1 MKAHMFEP
9 NGATGSADNEPLAG
23 PPGAAAEP
31 VRAPRLDLIER
42 QYVDT
47 EALAHVGSWEWDAIE
62 DRSSWSDEMCR
73 IYGQP
78 LGFAP
83 TYAEFQSLVHPDDIR
98 LIGGGEIDRP
108 TGMHRYDLAYRVV
121 RPDGEIRYVHGRRD
135 ARRAP
140 DGTVTHLFGT
150 TQDVTEQRLAEIA
163 RREAQELFET
173 AFSQAPIGMAL
184 IGLDGRW
191 MKVNRAVCTI
201 TGWPQSDLLRRTFQ
215 DITHPDDLEADLAQ
229 VQRLLAGEITGY
241 QIEKRYLTRGGSHI
255 WALLS
260 VSLVRDA
267 QGQPR
272 HFISQIE
279 DISQRKLA
287 EERLRAAEAD
297 ARLQR
302 DHATAIIG
310 AMHDGYAFTVDGEI
324 KAVNDALCA
333 VTGFGRDQL
342 VGARIPFPFWAPEQ
356 YSEMND
362 LRRRVIAEGGGMIEG
377 TFMRANGERFEAELT
392 AHPARDAAGRTIGFV
407 STMRDVSAQ
416 NRHHRELERLART
429 DSLTGLANRHVL
441 QESLHREAGRR
452 ASDKRQLALVLLDLD
467 LFKQIN
473 DEHGHPAG
481 DAVLIE
487 VARRLGMT
495 VRAGEVLARVG
506 GEEFA
511 WLLPASSVSEAIA
524 AADRARAAIASSP
537 FVTAGVLTM
546 SAGVGL
552 MPTPSDGD
560 ALYRLADRALY
571 EAKQNGRNRTCCHA
585 GNPGGRSLVQP
596 VGDDDGEP
604 LWTQRS

>member
-1 MKAHMFEP
+1 MFEP
-9 NGATGSADNEPLAG
+9 HGVTGSADSEPLTG
-23 PPGAAAEP
+23 PPATAGGP
-31 VRAPRLDLIER
+31 VRAPRLDLSER
-42 QYVDT
+42 QWVDT
-47 EALAHVGSWEWDAIE
+47 EALAHVGSWEWDAVE
-62 DRSSWSDEMCR
+62 DCSSWSDEMCR

-83 TYAEFQSLVHPDDIR
+83 SYAEFRALVHADDVE
-98 LIGGGEIDRP
+98 LIGGGESQRP
-108 TGMHRYDLAYRVV
+108 TGMHRYDVAYRIV
-121 RPDGEIRYVHGRRD
+121 RPDGEVRYVHGRRD
-135 ARRAP
+135 VRRAP
-140 DGTVTHLFGT
+140 DGTVTHMFGT

-201 TGWPQSDLLRRTFQ
+201 TGWPESELLRRTFQ
-215 DITHPDDLEADLAQ
+215 DITHADDLQADLAQ

-241 QIEKRYLTRGGSHI
+241 QIEKRYLTRTGSHI

-260 VSLVRDA
+260 VSLARDA

-279 DISQRKLA
+279 DISQRRLA
-287 EERLRAAEAD
+287 AERLREAEAD

-310 AMHDGYAFTVDGEI
+310 AMHEGYAFTVDGEI

-333 VTGFGRDQL
+333 VTGFAREQL
-342 VGARIPFPFWAPEQ
+342 VGTRTPFPFWAPEHVG
-356 YSEMND
+356 EMND
-362 LRRRVIAEGGGMIEG
+362 LRRRVIAEGGGVMEG
-377 TFMRANGERFEAELT
+377 TFMRADGERFEAELT
-392 AHPARDAAGRTIGFV
+392 AHPARDAAGQTIGFV

-473 DEHGHPAG
+473 DEHGHPVG

-487 VARRLGMT
+487 VAGRLGMT

-524 AADRARAAIASSP
+524 AADRARTAIASCP
-537 FVTAGVLTM
+537 FATAGALTM

-585 GNPGGRSLVQP
+585 GNPGGCTLVRR
-596 VGDDDGEP
+596 VGDDKGE
-604 LWTQRS
+604 LVSAQRS

>member
-1 MKAHMFEP
+1 MIDP
-9 NGATGSADNEPLAG
+9 PGATGSAESEPLPR
-23 PPGAAAEP
+23 PPYASGRPA
-31 VRAPRLDLIER
+31 RAPRLDVSER

-47 EALAHVGSWEWDAIE
+47 EALAHVGSWEWDAVE

-78 LGFAP
+78 LGFTP
-83 TYAEFQSLVHPDDIR
+83 TYAEFRALVHPDD
-98 LIGGGEIDRP
+98 LESIGGGGSDRP
-108 TGMHRYDLAYRVV
+108 TAMNRYDVAYRIV

-135 ARRAP
+135 VRRAP

-201 TGWPQSDLLRRTFQ
+201 TGWPESDLLRRTFQ
-215 DITHPDDLEADLAQ
+215 DITHPADLEADLAQ

-241 QIEKRYLTRGGSHI
+241 QIEKRYLTRNGSHI

-260 VSLVRDA
+260 VSLARDA

-279 DISQRKLA
+279 DISQRKRA
-287 EERLRAAEAD
+287 EERLREAEAD

-310 AMHDGYAFTVDGEI
+310 AMHEGYAFTVDGEI

-333 VTGFGRDQL
+333 LTGFTHEQL
-342 VGARIPFPFWAPEQ
+342 VGAHTPYPFWAPEQ
-356 YSEMND
+356 THQMND
-362 LRRRVIAEGGGMIEG
+362 LRRRVIADGGGVIEG
-377 TFMRANGERFEAELT
+377 TFMRADGERFEAELT
-392 AHPARDAAGRTIGFV
+392 AHPARDATGETLGFV
-407 STMRDVSAQ
+407 STMRDVSVQ
-416 NRHHRELERLART
+416 NRHNRELERLART

-441 QESLHREAGRR
+441 QESLRAEAGRR
-452 ASDKRQLALVLLDLD
+452 ASDKRQLALILLDLD
-467 LFKQIN
+467 WFKQIN

-481 DAVLIE
+481 DLVLIE
-487 VARRLGMT
+487 VARRLSVT

-511 WLLPASSVSEAIA
+511 WLLPASSVSEAIV
-524 AADRARAAIASSP
+524 AADRARAAIATRP
-537 FVTAGVLTM
+537 FAAAGGLTM

-585 GNPGGRSLVQP
+585 GDPSGRPVHP
-596 VGDDDGEP
+596 VGDENE
-604 LWTQRS
+604 LVSAHSS